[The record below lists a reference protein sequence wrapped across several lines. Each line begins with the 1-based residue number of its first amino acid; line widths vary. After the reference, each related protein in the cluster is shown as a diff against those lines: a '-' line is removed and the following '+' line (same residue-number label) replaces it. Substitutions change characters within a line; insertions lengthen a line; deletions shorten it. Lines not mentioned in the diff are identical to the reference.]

1 MHAEEAY
8 KYWANQY
15 DDNLNKTRDLETKVL
30 RENLNNINFKNFL
43 EIGSG
48 RGKNTDW
55 LINKGENILVID
67 LSDEMLQIANQKI
80 DNKKVKFLNLDINQE
95 WNFTEKIFNLIVF
108 SLV

>member
-43 EIGSG
+43 EIGCGS
-48 RGKNTDW
+48 GKNTEW